1 MQRASHFHTAATV
14 GAGLDHTGDF
24 RLRAHE
30 RAVESEIVRQCA
42 EVHLEGG
49 FVYLEQEF
57 VGELL
62 KGKRSCPFEE
72 NHVVRQGIEQSA
84 FEQRIGSV
92 EEMRFR
98 FHESVQLP
106 YVAAHA
112 DEHVH
117 LARCEQGGHTM
128 IEHIGGY
135 ARLLEIAQHQ
145 NRTMVGLFAARQEVE
160 GDVERS
166 KVRIIGIVDERQAA
180 HALLHLEAHRHG
192 VEMRHALA
200 DLCRGELELQPHD
213 GGVDGIFDRG
223 LVVEGDF
230 KGHNALS
237 VAVVQSDFR
246 LAAVGY
252 CRLADGFGLSCGRH
266 HLGIEGGL
274 RRTARPADALTGITE
289 CIETTVDE
297 QIVHTVDQCRCMF
310 EEFEFLQ
317 AFLVRGGEVRFVRRA
332 DVGQHAEGGTN
343 DVAQGAHFARATDA
357 RFEERHTAVL
367 VEQPH
372 RKGDADLRVVGA
384 RAARHGFRRRKE
396 LIDPLLDD
404 RFTVRTGDAHHGD
417 VKLQP
422 MLLGECLQ
430 GLQRRSHE
438 QKVGGGVVRL
448 CVVGEGAHHKVVDAA
463 AIEVVNVAM
472 AVARAGA
479 EGKKQSGFG
488 EDQRTTVGEQAFDVC
503 VGVADASCGDQIA
516 DVRDAIR
523 HVQIVFAA
531 TRRADPLE
539 ASARR
544 VNRRRRV
551 PRKYN

>member
-1 MQRASHFHTAATV
+1 M
-14 GAGLDHTGDF
+14 L
-24 RLRAHE
+24 
-30 RAVESEIVRQCA
+30 
-42 EVHLEGG
+42 
-49 FVYLEQEF
+49 
-57 VGELL
+57 
-62 KGKRSCPFEE
+62 
-72 NHVVRQGIEQSA
+72 
-84 FEQRIGSV
+84 
-92 EEMRFR
+92 
-98 FHESVQLP
+98 
-106 YVAAHA
+106 
-112 DEHVH
+112 
-117 LARCEQGGHTM
+117 
-128 IEHIGGY
+128 
-135 ARLLEIAQHQ
+135 
-145 NRTMVGLFAARQEVE
+145 
-160 GDVERS
+160 
-166 KVRIIGIVDERQAA
+166 
-180 HALLHLEAHRHG
+180 
-192 VEMRHALA
+192 
-200 DLCRGELELQPHD
+200 
-213 GGVDGIFDRG
+213 
-223 LVVEGDF
+223 
-230 KGHNALS
+230 
-237 VAVVQSDFR
+237 
-246 LAAVGY
+246 
-252 CRLADGFGLSCGRH
+252 
-266 HLGIEGGL
+266 
-274 RRTARPADALTGITE
+274 
-289 CIETTVDE
+289 
-297 QIVHTVDQCRCMF
+297 

-357 RFEERHTAVL
+357 RFEERHAAML

-372 RKGDADLRVVGA
+372 RKGNADLRVVGA

-404 RFTVRTGDAHHGD
+404 RFAVRSGDAHHRD

-422 MLLGECLQ
+422 MLLGERLQ

-448 CVVGEGAHHKVVDAA
+448 CVVGEGAYHKVVDAA
-463 AIEVVNVAM
+463 AIEVVDVAM

-479 EGKKQSGFG
+479 EGKEQSGFG